1 MWAKKCALEAS
12 LSSAKVHMQIHGRTW
27 TGASGWQWAAGC
39 RIDLRVDLADEIRV
53 SHAGA
58 IVATGG
64 QEQE

>member
-1 MWAKKCALEAS
+1 
-12 LSSAKVHMQIHGRTW
+12 MQIHGRTW